1 MVVQPKEKPMKA
13 VWYERNGGAK
23 EVLIYGDL
31 PTPQPAENEV
41 RVQLFASGVNPS
53 DVKSRLARPLQDPF
67 IVPHSDGAGI
77 IDAIGQG
84 VDPARLGERVWVWNA
99 QWQRA
104 MGTSAQYVCL
114 PSEQAA
120 HLPDG
125 TSFQEGACMGI
136 PGLTALQ
143 AVRIA
148 GDVTKQTVLVTGASS
163 AVGHY
168 VTQMLKRMGA
178 KVIGTVGSP
187 AKAAH
192 AKEAGA
198 DNCLFYKTDDV
209 VAQVK
214 DLTHG
219 KGVDTIIDMDFST
232 TISWVAQG
240 VLRPHGHLVCYGSN
254 LPAEVPV
261 MFRPLLFNSISMSFF
276 LVYDLPV
283 QQREPCV
290 HILSR
295 MLENKQL
302 KHTIGATFSL
312 QQTAEAHLAVEAGQT
327 IGNVVI
333 EVDH

>member
-1 MVVQPKEKPMKA
+1 MPPQKVITMQA

-31 PTPQPAENEV
+31 PTPEPAKNEV
-41 RVQLFASGVNPS
+41 RVKLFASGVNPS
-53 DVKSRLARPLQDPF
+53 DVKSRLARPLQDSF

-84 VDPARLGERVWVWNA
+84 VDAERLGERVWVWNA
-99 QWQRA
+99 QWQRP
-104 MGTSAQYVCL
+104 MGTSAQFVCL
-114 PSEQAA
+114 PSQQAA

-168 VTQMLKRMGA
+168 ATQMLKRLGA
-178 KVIGTVGSP
+178 RVIGMVGSA

-192 AKEAGA
+192 AMEAGA

-214 DLTHG
+214 DLTQG

-232 TISWVAQG
+232 TISWVTQG
-240 VLRPHGHLVCYGSN
+240 ILRPHGHLVCYGSN
-254 LPAEVPV
+254 PPAEVPV
-261 MFRPLLFNSISMSFF
+261 MFRPLLFNSISISFF

-290 HILSR
+290 HILNR

-312 QQTAEAHLAVEAGQT
+312 QQTAEAHLTVEAGQT

-333 EVDH
+333 DLEH

>member
-1 MVVQPKEKPMKA
+1 MKA
-13 VWYERNGGAK
+13 VWYERNGGAN

-41 RVQLFASGVNPS
+41 RVKLVASGVNPS
-53 DVKSRLARPLQDPF
+53 DVKSRLARPLQDSF

-77 IDAIGQG
+77 IDAIGEG
-84 VDPARLGERVWVWNA
+84 VDAERLGERVWVWNA

-168 VTQMLKRMGA
+168 VTQMLKR
-178 KVIGTVGSP
+178 
-187 AKAAH
+187 
-192 AKEAGA
+192 
-198 DNCLFYKTDDV
+198 
-209 VAQVK
+209 
-214 DLTHG
+214 
-219 KGVDTIIDMDFST
+219 
-232 TISWVAQG
+232 
-240 VLRPHGHLVCYGSN
+240 
-254 LPAEVPV
+254 
-261 MFRPLLFNSISMSFF
+261 
-276 LVYDLPV
+276 
-283 QQREPCV
+283 
-290 HILSR
+290 
-295 MLENKQL
+295 
-302 KHTIGATFSL
+302 
-312 QQTAEAHLAVEAGQT
+312 
-327 IGNVVI
+327 
-333 EVDH
+333 